1 MFKLTIEA
9 DTIEMLQRKLMAA
22 RHAFGI
28 TVTSVNVEQP
38 TQQQISE
45 KQAAEVT
52 TAYEEHK
59 EVHEQA
65 AEALSKPK
73 RTRTP
78 KAPSVEPAT
87 TPAAEPVP
95 GEDNITVEGLQRL
108 CAEVSAIVGM
118 PAVKAMIAGLG
129 VSSVREMTP
138 EMRDT
143 LAGKLRNRHE

>member
-9 DTIEMLQRKLMAA
+9 DTIELLQRKLMAA

-28 TVTSVNVEQP
+28 TVTSVQVDTPAPVIPNLAPHITQPGGLPVEETKP
-38 TQQQISE
+38 D
-45 KQAAEVT
+45 AVN
-52 TAYEEHK
+52 
-59 EVHEQA
+59 
-65 AEALSKPK
+65 EALSKPK

-78 KAPSVEPAT
+78 KAPSVEPTADV
-87 TPAAEPVP
+87 PAAES
-95 GEDNITVEGLQRL
+95 ITVEGLQRL

-129 VSSVREMTP
+129 VSSVREMTV
-138 EMRDT
+138 EQRNT